1 MNSGRNYWKINR
13 NLRLT
18 IANLQRIRADLVKI
32 DNGWR
37 QKKFPQLVEALEN
50 QTWKNQMTL
59 RESIIQ
65 KSFKANQFT
74 VKRVYCDELDH
85 KSAVCE
91 K

>member
-1 MNSGRNYWKINR
+1 
-13 NLRLT
+13 
-18 IANLQRIRADLVKI
+18 
-32 DNGWR
+32 
-37 QKKFPQLVEALEN
+37 
-50 QTWKNQMTL
+50 MTL

>member
-1 MNSGRNYWKINR
+1 MNSARNCWKINR

-18 IANLQRIRADLVKI
+18 VDNLKNIRADLVKI
-32 DNGWR
+32 DNGWKQR
-37 QKKFPQLVEALEN
+37 KFPQLVEALEN

-59 RESIIQ
+59 RESIFQ

-74 VKRVYCDELDH
+74 VKRVYCDQQDH
-85 KSAVCE
+85 KSADFE